1 MGAVQTEIQNIAP
14 PELLPTMPRRKIAL
28 VHDYLIQDG
37 GAERVLGALQDM
49 FPRAPTFVLLHDA
62 RHQQA
67 QGKNIRSSFINYLPF
82 SQQLYQWYMPL
93 MPMAAEQLDFT
104 GFDLVISSSSSF
116 IKGIIVPPEAK
127 HVCYCHTPT
136 RFLWQERLSY
146 VNDLK
151 HPRFMRMLL
160 PPLFHSLRQWDRL
173 AAERPTHLLTNSQTS
188 QERIRRY
195 YGREAEVIYPPVDVE
210 RIPLST
216 APGEYWLAGGRLVGY
231 KRFDLIVQAFAKL
244 RLPLKIFG
252 AGPEYSK
259 LKSLAAPETEFTGYI
274 SDAEKIALY
283 GKAIGFLHPQME
295 DFGITAVEAMAA
307 GKPVLTYGRGGGAET
322 IVPGETGEFLEAQ
335 SWENIADA
343 VMRFNPAEYDPN
355 AIRRRAEQF
364 SKARFQERLT
374 DFLSRI

>member
-1 MGAVQTEIQNIAP
+1 MQTETQNIAP
-14 PELLPTMPRRKIAL
+14 PQLLPAAPRRKIAL

-49 FPRAPTFVLLHDA
+49 FPRAPTFTILYNPNHP
-62 RHQQA
+62 HA
-67 QGKNIRSSFINYLPF
+67 QGKIIRSSFLQKFPF
-82 SQQLYQWYMPL
+82 SWHLDQWYMPL
-93 MPMAAEQLDFT
+93 MPMAVEQMDFSEY
-104 GFDLVISSSSSF
+104 DLVISSSISF
-116 IKGIIVPPEAK
+116 AKGIITAPETK
-127 HVCYCHTPT
+127 HVCYVHTPT
-136 RFLWQERLSY
+136 RFLWHDRIGY
-146 VNDLK
+146 MNDLRQ
-151 HPRFMRMLL
+151 PRLIRIALL
-160 PPLFHSLRQWDRL
+160 PILHRLRLWDKL

-322 IVPGETGEFLEAQ
+322 IVPGETGEFLESQ

-343 VMRFNPAEYDPN
+343 VMRFNPAQYDPN